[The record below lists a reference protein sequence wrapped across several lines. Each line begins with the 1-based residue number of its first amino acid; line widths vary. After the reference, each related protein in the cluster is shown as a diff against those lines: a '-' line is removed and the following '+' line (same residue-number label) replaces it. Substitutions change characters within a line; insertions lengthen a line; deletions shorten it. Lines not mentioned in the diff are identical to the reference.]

1 MSTSSHDC
9 SEAIDRLYAY
19 LDGELDEPRVAEVRA
34 HLEHCAPC
42 LEAFDF
48 EAELRKVVVSRCAEK
63 VPQEVRLR
71 ILAVLERLSEE
82 GPDSVA
88 PPSL

>member
-19 LDGELDEPRVAEVRA
+19 LDGELDAPRVAEVRA
-34 HLEHCAPC
+34 HLEHCSPC

-48 EAELRKVVVSRCAEK
+48 EAELRKVVVSRCAEE
-63 VPQEVRLR
+63 VPAEVHLR
-71 ILAVLERLSEE
+71 ILAALESLSDD
-82 GPDSVA
+82 GPGTSA
-88 PPSL
+88 PPS